1 MEDALVMLKPVQN
14 QVILK
19 TLPDLAQSFG
29 SILDSMQLVEIT
41 ATVCGDDTCLIICK
55 DKETALKCFDHLC
68 QYTPPFFSAMNKIY

>member
-19 TLPDLAQSFG
+19 TLPGLTQSFG

-41 ATVCGDDTCLIICK
+41 AIVCGDDTCLIICK
-55 DKETALKCFDHLC
+55 DNETAVKCFEHLC
-68 QYTPPFFSAMNKIY
+68 YYTPPFFFCNE